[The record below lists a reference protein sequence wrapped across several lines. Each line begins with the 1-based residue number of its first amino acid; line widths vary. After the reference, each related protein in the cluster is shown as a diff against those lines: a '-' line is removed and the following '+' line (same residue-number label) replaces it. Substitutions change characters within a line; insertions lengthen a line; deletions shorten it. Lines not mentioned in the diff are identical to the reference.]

1 VKKAALVL
9 GILALAAAG
18 LYAQRGAIAERVM
31 ARLAPGMM
39 TANTLATLEDGLH
52 VTVCGAGGPL
62 PDAARSG
69 PCLAV
74 SAGDRLF
81 VVDAGTNGVR
91 NLARMRYPIGAIEAV
106 FLTHFHSDHIDGL
119 GELATL
125 RWVQGSHRQRL
136 PVFGPG
142 GVEQVVAGFNLAY
155 AQDAAYRT
163 AHHGEAVTP
172 PAGAGMQARS
182 FTPRA
187 DGGLTTVLEEDG
199 VRISAFTVD
208 HQPVDPAVA
217 YLFTYGG
224 RSLLI
229 SGDTSQ
235 SPVIEQHARGI
246 DLLVHEALSP
256 ELVMIMNDAAVA
268 TDNAGMARITLDIL
282 DYHASPVQAAAT
294 ARDAEVGHLLFY
306 HIVPALPPLPG
317 AEAAWLQGVADI
329 FSAHTL
335 ARDGTV
341 VSLPANSDAI
351 RIHRH
356 RL

>member
-1 VKKAALVL
+1 MKKTALAL
-9 GILALAAAG
+9 AILALAAAG
-18 LYAQRGAIAERVM
+18 LYAQRGPIAERVM
-31 ARLAPGMM
+31 ARLAPAMM
-39 TANTLATLEDGLH
+39 AANTLATLEDGLH

-74 SAGDRLF
+74 SAGGRLF

-91 NLARMRYPIGAIEAV
+91 NLVRMRYPVGAIEAV
-106 FLTHFHSDHIDGL
+106 LLTHFHSDHIDGL

-136 PVFGPG
+136 PVHGPD
-142 GVEQVVAGFNLAY
+142 GVEQVVEGFNLAY
-155 AQDAAYRT
+155 AQDADYRT
-163 AHHGEAVTP
+163 AHHGEKVTP
-172 PAGAGMQARS
+172 PAGAGMQALP
-182 FTPRA
+182 FTAPE
-187 DGGLTTVLEEDG
+187 DGALTTIHEEQGLT
-199 VRISAFTVD
+199 ISAFGVD
-208 HQPVDPAVA
+208 HHPVDPAVA
-217 YLFTYGG
+217 YLFTYRG

-235 SPVIEQHARGI
+235 SSAIEKHARGI

-268 TDNAGMARITLDIL
+268 TDNPGMARITLDIL
-282 DYHASPVQAAAT
+282 DYHASPIEAAET
-294 ARDAEVGHLLFY
+294 ARAAEVGHLLFY

-317 AEAAWLQGVADI
+317 AEAAWLQGVGDI

-335 ARDGTV
+335 ARDGTM
-341 VSLPANSDAI
+341 VSLPASSDAI
-351 RIHRH
+351 EISRH